1 MRTLTV
7 AALLLAL
14 WLIPSSVSAKTY
26 PQGRLTAL
34 HLVQKVYVEEMGTSA
49 EAARFRLLLEDQL
62 SERGFTVVDKPEKAD
77 AVLGGALSVA
87 QSGIYGGPADISVTA
102 RLISPD
108 GGRLWSANIGG
119 QIIILN
125 PITSLKFKEPVEY
138 RAKEL
143 AKKLRGD
150 WEKSARAAGVKF
162 RR

>member
-7 AALLLAL
+7 LALLLIL
-14 WLIPSSVSAKTY
+14 WLTPSSVPAKTY
-26 PQGRLTAL
+26 PQGRSTAL
-34 HLVQKVYVEEMGTSA
+34 HLVQKVYVEEMGTSD

-62 SERGFTVVDKPEKAD
+62 SEKGFTVVDTPEKAD

-87 QSGIYGGPADISVTA
+87 RSGMYGGPADISVTA

-108 GGRLWSANIGG
+108 GGRLWSTNIGG

-125 PITSLKFKEPVEY
+125 PVKSLKFKEPVEY

-143 AKKLRGD
+143 AKKLRSD

-162 RR
+162 SR